1 MSRETESPENNGCIS
16 FLKLQPRKI
25 SQTAG
30 SRSMSQD
37 QGSRERQYATAV
49 LAAAIAIHSHE
60 EAKSKANGQQVEQ
73 HSNIARRP
81 SYNKTK
87 SAGEKTARSSSF
99 RSKPA
104 VNFLSKVKR
113 HEKLNS
119 ILAWANGKK
128 MKAKSEKTKM

>member
-1 MSRETESPENNGCIS
+1 MRREAESAENNGCIS
-16 FLKLQPRKI
+16 FLKLQPRKV

-30 SRSMSQD
+30 SKSMNQD
-37 QGSRERQYATAV
+37 QGSRESRYATAV
-49 LAAAIAIHSHE
+49 LAAAFAIHSHE
-60 EAKSKANGQQVEQ
+60 EAKNKANGQQVEQ
-73 HSNIARRP
+73 HSNIAWRR

-87 SAGEKTARSSSF
+87 SAGRSSSF
-99 RSKPA
+99 GSKPA
-104 VNFLSKVKR
+104 VDLLEKVER